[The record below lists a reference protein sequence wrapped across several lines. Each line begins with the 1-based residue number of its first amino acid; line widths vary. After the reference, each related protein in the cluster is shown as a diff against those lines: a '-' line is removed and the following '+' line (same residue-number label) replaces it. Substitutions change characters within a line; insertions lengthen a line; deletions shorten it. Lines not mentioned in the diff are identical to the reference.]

1 MRRIGPTTLTIDVLS
16 LTTGIDRPSYN
27 IVPCFACGATYIYK
41 GRRGDLNG
49 RFCSM
54 RCQGAFDAGF
64 TPAADPPA
72 DTLTG
77 WQVAAGGEIGTDYY
91 AGLFKRT
98 PIPMKRTADGFKI
111 ACAGCQKEFE
121 SKGLRCC
128 SDACERRYRE
138 RQANLALMAE
148 VGIEPTK
155 KRPCAAPGCSSTIP
169 KWRKGRQVSAATRFC
184 SPACQKRA
192 KRAMEQTPE
201 PAQ

>member
-1 MRRIGPTTLTIDVLS
+1 MTIDVLS

-27 IVPCFACGATYIYK
+27 IVLCFACGATFIYK
-41 GRRGDLNG
+41 GPRGDLNG

-64 TPAADPPA
+64 TPAADPAA
-72 DTLTG
+72 DTLIG
-77 WQVAAGGEIGTDYY
+77 WRVAAGGEIGGEYY
-91 AGLFKRT
+91 ANLLKRT

-121 SKGLRCC
+121 SLGLRCC
-128 SDACERRYRE
+128 SDACDRRYRE
-138 RQANLALMAE
+138 RQANIALMAE

-184 SPACQKRA
+184 SRACSRRA
-192 KRAMEQTPE
+192 KRATDRLPDPSQE
-201 PAQ
+201 PA

>member
-1 MRRIGPTTLTIDVLS
+1 VQPTGALHGLFHAGFGPTTLTIDVLS

-72 DTLTG
+72 DTLM
-77 WQVAAGGEIGTDYY
+77 
-91 AGLFKRT
+91 KRT
-98 PIPMKRTADGFKI
+98 PNGFKI

-121 SKGLRCC
+121 STGPRCC

-148 VGIEPTK
+148 VGIEPSK